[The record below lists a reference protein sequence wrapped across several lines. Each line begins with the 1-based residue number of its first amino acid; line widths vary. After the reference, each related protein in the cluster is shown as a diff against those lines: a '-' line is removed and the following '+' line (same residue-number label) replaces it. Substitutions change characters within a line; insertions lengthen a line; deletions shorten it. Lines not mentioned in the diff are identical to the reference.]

1 MNVWKR
7 AWPFVTVGRLFAVG
21 GAIAGCGAG
30 ASMTGP
36 GAPPGTP
43 ATSAEVFADPSIA
56 FSPAAVTIV
65 AGGTVVFDFGPI
77 AHNVFFDNQPAGA
90 PANIPGTNANT
101 SKTLTFTTPGTFV
114 YNCHIHP
121 GMRGTVTVK

>member
-7 AWPFVTVGRLFAVG
+7 ARPVVTVAQVIGFC
-21 GAIAGCGAG
+21 GAIAGCGG
-30 ASMTGP
+30 DTPITDP
-36 GAPPGTP
+36 GAPPTP
-43 ATSAEVFADPSIA
+43 VTSAEVFADPSIV

-77 AHNVFFDNQPAGA
+77 AHNVFFDNQPPGA
-90 PANIPGTNANT
+90 PGNISGNNANT
-101 SKTLTFTTPGTFV
+101 SKTLTFTTAGTFV